1 MTVQSESLKK
11 VVLEVLNHS
20 VQIYSVEF
28 GTGKK
33 LVPKAG
39 RVFEEPILTDKYVTI
54 HLEMEEEYAKTEE
67 EKKT

>member
-1 MTVQSESLKK
+1 MDAQSESLKK
-11 VVLEVLNHS
+11 VVLEALNHS
-20 VQIYSVEF
+20 VQIYTVEF

-39 RVFEEPILTDKYVTI
+39 RVFEDPILTDKYLTV
-54 HLEMEEEYAKTEE
+54 HFEMEEEYAKTKE